1 MTKRRKEMVMDKRF
15 EDESL
20 KDISDSLRDLVRSNA
35 YRTIPLT
42 IEGQSVLFKL
52 GEIAERIDE
61 ASKRDA
67 IRIERSVRDAI
78 IGYEE
83 AYPMAPNDDCELEV
97 KERAMNAN
105 RWLKDHGFEE
115 EKVVFDKEEVPCC

>member
-1 MTKRRKEMVMDKRF
+1 MTKGRKEMMMDKRF
-15 EDESL
+15 ENESL
-20 KDISDSLRDLVRSNA
+20 KDISDSLRDLVRSNS

-67 IRIERSVRDAI
+67 MRIERSVRDAI
-78 IGYEE
+78 VGYQEM
-83 AYPMAPNDDCELEV
+83 YTCAPNDEAAQEV
-97 KERAMNAN
+97 KDRASNAN
-105 RWLKDHGFEE
+105 GWLKDHGFNEE
-115 EKVVFDKEEVPCC
+115 NVVFDKEEVGC